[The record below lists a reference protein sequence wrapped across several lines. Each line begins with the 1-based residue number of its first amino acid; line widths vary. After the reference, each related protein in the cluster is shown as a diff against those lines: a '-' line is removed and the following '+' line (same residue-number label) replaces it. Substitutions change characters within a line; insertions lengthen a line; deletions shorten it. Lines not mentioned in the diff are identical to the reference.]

1 MSSESTIKLGL
12 AERAITN
19 TILAQNTAGD
29 VTTARLVR
37 TLRRGLDLRA
47 AQTEIDELIEAAKA
61 GGRAVMYDDLMAVD
75 AEDAPKSYDVSSEA
89 LRWLQDRLGKATFGK
104 AKDKDG
110 KDVEVPVA
118 ADMLEVFANLA
129 DALGDALA

>member
-1 MSSESTIKLGL
+1 MSSTSTIKLGL

-37 TLRRGLDLRA
+37 TLRRGLELRTA
-47 AQTEIDELIEAAKA
+47 ETEVNEMVEAARG
-61 GGRAVMYDDLMAVD
+61 GGRAVTYDDLMAVAAD
-75 AEDAPKSYDVSSEA
+75 DAPAGYDVSTEA
-89 LRWLQDRLGKATFGK
+89 LRWLQDRLGKSAFGK
-104 AKDKDG
+104 GRDKDG
-110 KDVEVPVA
+110 NTIEVPIA
-118 ADMLEVFANLA
+118 ADLLEAVANLA